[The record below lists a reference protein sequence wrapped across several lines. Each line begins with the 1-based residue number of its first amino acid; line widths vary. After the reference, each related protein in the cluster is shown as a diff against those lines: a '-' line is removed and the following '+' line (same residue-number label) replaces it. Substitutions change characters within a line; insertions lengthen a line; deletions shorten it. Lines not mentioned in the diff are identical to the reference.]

1 MIFDLWMPAKFQ
13 KIILLPVSVCD
24 RLSDG
29 GDVVDAGD
37 GEHVEDD
44 VGEGHEQHGQE
55 EEEETCE
62 LVTNPASSLSIANSK

>member
-1 MIFDLWMPAKFQ
+1 M
-13 KIILLPVSVCD
+13 CD
-24 RLSDG
+24 RLGDG